1 MQKKNT
7 VSYNLASVVYTPAS
21 FFVFFGTAF
30 LFFDIQYLI
39 MSQLPGTLNEMC
51 VMGAGL
57 NLPNML
63 FAFFTSTLMGLL
75 GGGVFLLYQ
84 VKKFS
89 LPAVTSSGF
98 GALLG
103 MLTIFCPVC
112 TFPLISLFGISIG
125 MTFFT
130 AYDVL
135 IKIFSLVFI
144 ALGLFELNRQ
154 LRGACRRCVN

>member
-1 MQKKNT
+1 MRKKII
-7 VSYNLASVVYTPAS
+7 VSYSLASVVYTPVS

-57 NLPNML
+57 NLTNML
-63 FAFFTSTLMGLL
+63 FALFTSILMGLL

-130 AYDVL
+130 AYGLFLKILSL
-135 IKIFSLVFI
+135 IFI
-144 ALGLFELNRQ
+144 GFGLFELNRQ
-154 LRGACRRCVN
+154 LRGACRRCVS